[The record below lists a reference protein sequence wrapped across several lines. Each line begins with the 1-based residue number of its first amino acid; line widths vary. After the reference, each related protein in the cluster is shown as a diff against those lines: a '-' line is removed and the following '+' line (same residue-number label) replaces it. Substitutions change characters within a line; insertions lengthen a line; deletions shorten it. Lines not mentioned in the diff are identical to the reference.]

1 MIGSKIGH
9 ALDPVILGIYHFF
22 LKNKSVN
29 PNTLTICGVLFG
41 FITSACIVF
50 DYMLAAALLLAVSG
64 LFDLM
69 DGAVA
74 RHLDRAT
81 PFGGFLDSV
90 LDRYVDL
97 FIMFGIFV
105 HFLRNGDS
113 FYSIIVFIASVG
125 TAIIPYAKARAEA
138 ASLGC
143 NTGILERPERLVII
157 FIGLCFNVLGYA
169 VLVLAMLTHV
179 TVIQRMIF
187 VKKNSQASK

>member
-1 MIGSKIGH
+1 LISSKIGH
-9 ALDPVILGIYHFF
+9 ALDPAILGIYRFF

-29 PNTLTICGVLFG
+29 PDTLTICGVLFG
-41 FITSACIVF
+41 LATSACIAF
-50 DYMLAAALLLAVSG
+50 DYMLTAAIMLAVSG

-74 RHLDRAT
+74 RHTNRVT
-81 PFGGFLDSV
+81 RFGGFLDSV

-97 FIMFGIFV
+97 FIMLGIFI
-105 HFLRNGDS
+105 HFLRQGDS
-113 FYSIIVFIASVG
+113 FYSIIVFIASIG

-143 NTGILERPERLVII
+143 NTGIVERPERLVII

-169 VLVLAMLTHV
+169 VLVLAVLTHV
-179 TVIQRMIF
+179 TVIQRIIF
-187 VKKNSQASK
+187 VKKNSQDSK